1 MSGSAALAAA
11 KRRRGE
17 GNTSLQ
23 RIPENESRSVSQQ
36 QNITPLQ
43 VLAQHHK
50 KLDLLYTR
58 QDKINSVLDIN
69 DEEEGGESKL
79 VARIDN
85 IERRLEGDIGKPVN
99 NVNDVAL
106 QVNDYE
112 SQIKELKDII
122 LKVQAHSLEVS
133 LELLLLKKK
142 LQIENSLVNDKI
154 ETGVDVTDE
163 VEVPNETEAKDEV
176 EVTDEVEQKN

>member
-17 GNTSLQ
+17 GSTPLQ
-23 RIPENESRSVSQQ
+23 RIPENESRSVPQQQ

-50 KLDLLYTR
+50 KLDLLYVR
-58 QDKINSVLDIN
+58 QDKINEVLDIN
-69 DEEEGGESKL
+69 DEEESGNSKL
-79 VARIDN
+79 VERIDN
-85 IERRLEGDIGKPVN
+85 IERRLESDRGKPVN
-99 NVNDVAL
+99 NVNDAAL

-112 SQIKELKDII
+112 NQIKELKDII

-154 ETGVDVTDE
+154 EMG
-163 VEVPNETEAKDEV
+163 V
-176 EVTDEVEQKN
+176 EVTDEVEVTEKEN

>member
-17 GNTSLQ
+17 GSTPLQ
-23 RIPENESRSVSQQ
+23 RIPENESRSVPQQ

-50 KLDLLYTR
+50 KLDLLYVR
-58 QDKINSVLDIN
+58 QDKINNVLDIN
-69 DEEEGGESKL
+69 DEEEDGKSKL
-79 VARIDN
+79 IERIDN
-85 IERRLEGDIGKPVN
+85 IERRLESDMGKSVN
-99 NVNDVAL
+99 NVNDAAL

-112 SQIKELKDII
+112 TQIKELKDII

-154 ETGVDVTDE
+154 ETGVEVTDE
-163 VEVPNETEAKDEV
+163 TEVTDEV
-176 EVTDEVEQKN
+176 EVTDETEHKD

>member
-17 GNTSLQ
+17 GNTPLQ
-23 RIPENESRSVSQQ
+23 RIPENESRSVPQQQQQ

-50 KLDLLYTR
+50 KLDLLYAR
-58 QDKINSVLDIN
+58 QDKINNVLDIN
-69 DEEEGGESKL
+69 DEEEDGKSKL
-79 VARIDN
+79 IERIDN
-85 IERRLEGDIGKPVN
+85 IERRLESDMGKSVN
-99 NVNDVAL
+99 NVNDAAL

-112 SQIKELKDII
+112 TQIKELKDII

-154 ETGVDVTDE
+154 ETGVEVTDE
-163 VEVPNETEAKDEV
+163 TEVTDEV
-176 EVTDEVEQKN
+176 EVTDETEHKD

>member
-17 GNTSLQ
+17 GNTPLQ
-23 RIPENESRSVSQQ
+23 RIPENESRSVPQQQ

-43 VLAQHHK
+43 VLAQHHN

-58 QDKINSVLDIN
+58 LDRINSVLDIN
-69 DEEEGGESKL
+69 DEEEGGKSKL
-79 VARIDN
+79 VERIDN

-99 NVNDVAL
+99 NVNDVAS
-106 QVNDYE
+106 QVTDYE

-133 LELLLLKKK
+133 LELLLLKKELK
-142 LQIENSLVNDKI
+142 IEKSFVNDKI
-154 ETGVDVTDE
+154 ETGVEVTG
-163 VEVPNETEAKDEV
+163 EV
-176 EVTDEVEQKN
+176 EVTDEVEVTEQQD

>member
-17 GNTSLQ
+17 GNTPLQ
-23 RIPENESRSVSQQ
+23 RIPENESRTVPQQ

-43 VLAQHHK
+43 VLAQHHN
-50 KLDLLYTR
+50 KLDLLYAR

-69 DEEEGGESKL
+69 DEEDNGKNNLLE
-79 VARIDN
+79 RIDN
-85 IERRLEGDIGKPVN
+85 IERRLESDIGKPVN
-99 NVNDVAL
+99 NANDVAL
-106 QVNDYE
+106 QVTDYE

-133 LELLLLKKK
+133 LELLLLKKGLK
-142 LQIENSLVNDKI
+142 IENSLVNDKI
-154 ETGVDVTDE
+154 ESGVKVTDE
-163 VEVPNETEAKDEV
+163 VEFTE
-176 EVTDEVEQKN
+176 